1 MKPKR
6 IRVLLLSIALMLGA
20 MLCVSGCGDAA
31 DPDPVFYTVTWVDEN
46 GDVLGTTE
54 VEEGK
59 TPSYTYTKAD
69 TAQWDYTVKGWS
81 ATQGGD
87 VLSSLPA
94 VDKHVTYYAVV
105 TKELRSY
112 TVHFNTDGGTAVPDQ
127 TIVYGSTVQQPED
140 PERENFRFIGWYTDA
155 SKSTPADFSVAI
167 TGEVTFYA
175 GWVEQV
181 KAVQYLKALLAGF
194 KLNPYQMIPETMRV
208 GYEDTLVDLS
218 DIPTDYS
225 STVRIS
231 DIASHGFGEQWDMIL
246 TNLQQSNVFFNV
258 LSVVEGLTTT
268 SIAAFNNYFDKNPS
282 ETAHHEFES
291 GIYSVTI
298 SFDGEVLYYVL
309 DYQADLP
316 VLGEQ
321 QVQIALSMLV
331 ESGEKTVRIQLGDAN
346 ALTYTMTDTSYT
358 FAIRYLGVR
367 RALFTIYEQ
376 DGATYG
382 HIYEYLTVKEK
393 ELVAS
398 AADFII
404 TDEYVTAVGNK
415 ADGMIGF
422 TGYIS
427 ELYDVK
433 TGRMIAYEVRET
445 LKSIVYNT
453 LWFDLDMFD
462 GFTSIRYR
470 EATDDVPAA
479 FFVNGMTDAFE
490 NMKVGGLNIKTA
502 SRRFDIEFRTQY
514 FYTYDASTEEYVKI
528 KAQVP
533 MLFIQEENYDTAVKD
548 IKDTNGITLTPR
560 IGEDAFDR
568 LLTDY
573 DTRVDIF
580 IENKDT
586 VTAEGILA
594 FIGTAVEFE

>member
-6 IRVLLLSIALMLGA
+6 IHILLLSIVLVLGA

-31 DPDPVFYTVTWVDEN
+31 DPNPAFYTVTWADEN

-94 VDKHVTYYAVV
+94 VDNHVTYYAVV

-112 TVHFNTDGGTAVPDQ
+112 TVHFNTDGGTAIPSQ
-127 TIVYGSTVQQPED
+127 TIAYGSTVQQPED
-140 PERENFRFIGWYTDA
+140 PERENFRFLGWYTDA

-208 GYEDTLVDLS
+208 GYEGTLVEVS

-225 STVRIS
+225 SAVKIS
-231 DIASHGFGEQWDMIL
+231 DITSHGFGEQWDMIL
-246 TNLQQSNVFFNV
+246 TNLQQSNIFFNA

-316 VLGEQ
+316 ALGEQ

-367 RALFTIYEQ
+367 RAFFTIYEQ
-376 DGATYG
+376 DGVTYG
-382 HIYEYLTVKEK
+382 HIYEYLSVKEK

-422 TGYIS
+422 TGYIT

-453 LWFDLDMFD
+453 LWFDLDMFG

-479 FFVNGMTDAFE
+479 FFANGMTDAFE
-490 NMKVGGLNIKTA
+490 NMKVGGLNLKTA

-560 IGEDAFDR
+560 IGGDAFAR
-568 LLTDY
+568 LLADY

-586 VTAEGILA
+586 VTSEGILE
-594 FIGTAVEFE
+594 FIGSAVEFK